1 MLPFEQVEGTLARSF
16 ITLRGESE
24 RKAPTPKREAGIFLF
39 ALLERYNLI
48 TYHNYSIIV
57 IHHQKKGLTMKY
69 QIYLQK
75 DISDIINTVA
85 KHYNKKAATLIKEM
99 LESNFRIALE
109 QEKKLQ
115 KK

>member
-1 MLPFEQVEGTLARSF
+1 MLPSEQVEGTLARDLRA
-16 ITLRGESE
+16 LRGRSE
-24 RKAPTPKREAGIFLF
+24 RKAPTPKRAAGIFLF

-48 TYHNYSIIV
+48 TYHYYSIIV
-57 IHHQKKGLTMKY
+57 IHHQKKGHTMKY

-75 DISDIINTVA
+75 DVSDIINTVA
-85 KHYNKKAATLIKEM
+85 KHYNKKPATLIKEM